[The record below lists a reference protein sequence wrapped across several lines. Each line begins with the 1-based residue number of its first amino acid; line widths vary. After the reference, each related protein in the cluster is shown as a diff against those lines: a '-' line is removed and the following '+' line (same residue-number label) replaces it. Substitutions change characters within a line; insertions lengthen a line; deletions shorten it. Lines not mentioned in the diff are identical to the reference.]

1 MKMTRALKAL
11 CDAENR
17 AVKSWLMAYIL
28 YDRALAM
35 NLSDDIIG
43 RLRQIETSR
52 KLRDIDATAA
62 REAYERQMTGS

>member
-1 MKMTRALKAL
+1 MKMTKTLKAL
-11 CDAENR
+11 CEAENE
-17 AVKSWLMAYIL
+17 AVRSWVMAYIL
-28 YDRALAM
+28 YNRALAM

-43 RLRQIETSR
+43 RLRQIETSC